1 MNLITESANSQYQDI
16 DVLST
21 RNIVKLINDQNKMIT
36 EAIEEKDEII
46 ANVIDKIAVRFKKGG
61 RLIYIGAGS
70 SGRIGVLDAVEL
82 MPTYGISHE
91 KAFGIIA
98 GGDKA
103 MFMAVEGAE
112 DSESD
117 AINDLEKLELNERD
131 SLIAIAASGNT
142 PYTVAALK
150 YANLKHTLTV
160 SITNNENTLMEQN
173 SDYTISVIVGAEVI
187 SGSTR
192 MKAGTS
198 QKMVLNTISTV
209 LMIKIG
215 KVYKNYMVNVQATND
230 KLIRRSINMIQQIT
244 GLEEKDAIALFE
256 KSDHNVAKAIV
267 MQKTGCNAVKA
278 EKVLQICNDDVRK
291 SITYLEK

>member
-1 MNLITESANSQYQDI
+1 MKLITESVNSQYQDI

-21 RNIVKLINDQNKMIT
+21 QNIVKLINDQNKKIT
-36 EAIEEKDEII
+36 EAIEKKNEII
-46 ANVIDKIAVRFKKGG
+46 ANVIDKIADRFQKGG
-61 RLIYIGAGS
+61 RLIYVGAGS

-82 MPTYGISHE
+82 TPTYGVSHE
-91 KAFGIIA
+91 RAFGIIA

-103 MFMAVEGAE
+103 MFMAIEGAE

-117 AINDLEKLELNERD
+117 AIKDLEKLDLNEMD
-131 SLIAIAASGNT
+131 SVIAIAASGNT

-150 YANLKHTLTV
+150 YANYKQALTV

-173 SDYTISVIVGAEVI
+173 SDYTIAVIVGSEVI
-187 SGSTR
+187 LGSTR

-198 QKMVLNTISTV
+198 QKMILNTISTA
-209 LMIKIG
+209 LMVKIG

-230 KLIRRSINMIQQIT
+230 KLIRRSIYMIQQIT
-244 GLEEKDAIALFE
+244 GLEEKDATALFE

-278 EKVLQICNDDVRK
+278 EEILQKCNDDVRK
-291 SITYLEK
+291 SISCLEK